1 MKKIFQLLL
10 LISFSNFLVSCDP
23 SQHISFI
30 NKTDSDVKI
39 KINLDPKVK
48 DFELYQNTENDS
60 IVYNLKKNDTATI
73 YYGIGTW
80 STNET
85 AKFANSINDFEIE
98 TKDTKTMYKSKKAI
112 KDILDK
118 NIKGI
123 LVKSLIEIKIE

>member
-1 MKKIFQLLL
+1 MKNLLRLLL
-10 LISFSNFLVSCDP
+10 LIFFSNVLISCDP

-48 DFELYQNTENDS
+48 DIQLYQNAENDS
-60 IVYNLKKNDTATI
+60 IVYNLKKSDTATL
-73 YYGIGTW
+73 YCGIGTW

-85 AKFANSINDFEIE
+85 VKFANSIKNIEID
-98 TKDTKTMYKSKKAI
+98 TKDTKTIYKSKKAI

-118 NIKGI
+118 NIQGI
-123 LVKSLIEIKIE
+123 LVKSLIEINIE

>member
-1 MKKIFQLLL
+1 MKNLLRLLL
-10 LISFSNFLVSCDP
+10 LIFFSNFLVSCDP

-48 DFELYQNTENDS
+48 DIQLYQNAENDS
-60 IVYNLKKNDTATI
+60 IVYNLKKNDTAII
-73 YYGIGTW
+73 YCGIGTW

-85 AKFANSINDFEIE
+85 AKFANSINNLEIE
-98 TKDTKTMYKSKKAI
+98 TKDTKTIYKSKKSI

-118 NIKGI
+118 NVQGV
-123 LVKSLIEIKIE
+123 LVKSLIKINIE